1 MPLYSVVLRSDT
13 HFIEKKWWFQS
24 TFVSQ
29 NREKRNWCSFLPSF
43 QMFTLYIICVQLA
56 YFFCL
61 LYAGGAH
68 KLALTLG
75 RLKLRLIV
83 KAPKAKV
90 GCHHSDSVPFYFFS
104 LSFSLFH
111 LNCLYDHLT
120 FHPPASFL
128 VVYPHKHTFSK
139 QTFFT
144 LLLSVDYLLCC
155 SLFSAWCHTV
165 HFKS

>member
-1 MPLYSVVLRSDT
+1 
-13 HFIEKKWWFQS
+13 
-24 TFVSQ
+24 
-29 NREKRNWCSFLPSF
+29 
-43 QMFTLYIICVQLA
+43 MFTLYIICVQLA

-75 RLKLRLIV
+75 RFKLRLIV

-104 LSFSLFH
+104 FSFSLFH

-120 FHPPASFL
+120 FHPPASFF

-139 QTFFT
+139 HRLSLLYFCLSTIYFVVHFFPLGVT
-144 LLLSVDYLLCC
+144 LSISNPNT
-155 SLFSAWCHTV
+155 SLFLALYS
-165 HFKS
+165 SS